1 MAEVSIS
8 IPTYNGALYLEEC
21 LESAVRQTFADIEIV
36 IVDDCSTDGTVAIA
50 EGFARRDKRIKVYR
64 NKRRL
69 GLVRNWNKTIQYATG
84 EWVKF
89 LFQDDSLQDNCTEK
103 MLEAAETGGDG
114 ARCNFVVC
122 ERDFVIQGGVAENLK
137 DFYQNSITTLKDVF
151 SGKSSILPHEFSK
164 AILKEGIGLNFVGE
178 PSSVMIRRGICFQY
192 SFFNWNL
199 VHLCDLEYWTRIGTN
214 EPLVYLPEKV
224 ADFRVH
230 NQSAST
236 FNHAHKQFQLEYLD
250 RVILL
255 HDYLYHPF
263 YENFRKESRCETI
276 LSEHLKDEIKTC
288 SSLVKGFEK
297 AEIRAQFQILTK
309 KYPILSKYLD
319 EAGQ

>member
-1 MAEVSIS
+1 VAEVSIS
-8 IPTYNGALYLEEC
+8 IPTYNGALYLREC
-21 LESAVRQTFADIEIV
+21 LESAIRQTFADIEIV
-36 IVDDCSTDGTVAIA
+36 VVDDCSTDETFGIA
-50 EGFARRDKRIKVYR
+50 TRFAKRDRRIKVFR
-64 NKRRL
+64 NRKRL
-69 GLVRNWNKTIQYATG
+69 GLVKNWNKSIQYATG

-89 LFQDDSLQDNCTEK
+89 LFQDDSLSEDCTVK
-103 MLEAAETGGDG
+103 MLEAAEIGVNGVK
-114 ARCNFVVC
+114 CNFVVC
-122 ERDFVIQGGVAENLK
+122 ERNFVIQKGVEENLRH
-137 DFYQNSITTLKDVF
+137 FYQNSITTLKDVF
-151 SGKSSILPHEFSK
+151 SCKSSILPHELSK
-164 AILKEGIGLNFVGE
+164 AILEEGIGFNFVGE
-178 PSSVMIRRGICFQY
+178 PSSVMLRRGICFEY
-192 SFFNWNL
+192 SLFNWNL

-214 EPLVYLPEKV
+214 EPLVYLPEKL

-236 FNHAHKQFQLEYLD
+236 YNHAHKQFQLEYLD

-309 KYPILSKYLD
+309 KYPVLTKYLD